1 VKTAKE
7 KYWQQ
12 KTQAKLRELEFTLT
26 FEQWS
31 NIWQT
36 SGKWE
41 HRGRKKD
48 QYVMSRIG
56 DKGGYTLSNVF
67 IQSNADNNRDAA
79 PNRTYTKKSFI
90 NRTPWNKGKKTGP
103 LSLKHKEKISLTLTG
118 VSKPRNKELANG

>member
-1 VKTAKE
+1 MKTAKD

-12 KTQAKLRELEFTLT
+12 KTQARLRKLEFTLT
-26 FEQWS
+26 FEQWYD
-31 NIWQT
+31 IWQQ

-41 HRGRKKD
+41 QRGRKKG

-56 DKGGYTLSNVF
+56 DNGGYTPENVF

-90 NRTPWNKGKKTGP
+90 NRTPWNKGMKTGP
-103 LSLKHKEKISLTLTG
+103 LSLEHKEKLSLIFTG
-118 VSKPRNKELANG
+118 IPKTRKKELANG